1 MLAEAPEITSPAGD
15 GYMHL
20 KRCLKP
26 FDISQAPALRLN
38 P

>member
-1 MLAEAPEITSPAGD
+1 MSSMHID
-15 GYMHL
+15 GL
-20 KRCLKP
+20 KR

>member
-1 MLAEAPEITSPAGD
+1 MFEAQALRSPQGD
-15 GYMHL
+15 YYGHL